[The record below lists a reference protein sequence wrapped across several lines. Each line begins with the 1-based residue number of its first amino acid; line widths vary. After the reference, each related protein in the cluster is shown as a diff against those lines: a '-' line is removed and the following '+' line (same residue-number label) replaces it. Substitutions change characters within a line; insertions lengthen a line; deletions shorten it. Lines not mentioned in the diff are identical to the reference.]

1 MLKSD
6 EFKLQGKWITSNDKV
21 IDDEISIRIK
31 FLKNNYLIKLATSYD
46 GWDTLFQDSNDKRFW
61 ELIFEK
67 SELHGGGP
75 PSLIVISK
83 VDIEK
88 KYNLKV

>member
-21 IDDEISIRIK
+21 IDDEISNRIT
-31 FLKNNYLIKLATSYD
+31 FLKNNYLIKLATSDD
-46 GWDTLFQDSNDKRFW
+46 GWDTLFQDPNDKRFW

-67 SELHGGGP
+67 GELHGGGP